1 MCLSRSEDG
10 RGLIGVQDTV
20 ETAIFGLRNYVRNSK
35 ERLVI
40 AAHTIKDEKTMK
52 IEKHQMSTKRG
63 KRMKGKHSG
72 CKNNSMENLSG
83 KQRVKKVKIEG
94 DG

>member
-1 MCLSRSEDG
+1 MCLSRSKDG

-20 ETAIFGLRNYVRNSK
+20 EAAIFGLRNYVRNSK

-40 AAHTIKDEKTMK
+40 AAHTIKDKKTMK

-63 KRMKGKHSG
+63 KRMKGKQWMQKQFHG
-72 CKNNSMENLSG
+72 QFIRQTKG
-83 KQRVKKVKIEG
+83 KESE
-94 DG
+94 D